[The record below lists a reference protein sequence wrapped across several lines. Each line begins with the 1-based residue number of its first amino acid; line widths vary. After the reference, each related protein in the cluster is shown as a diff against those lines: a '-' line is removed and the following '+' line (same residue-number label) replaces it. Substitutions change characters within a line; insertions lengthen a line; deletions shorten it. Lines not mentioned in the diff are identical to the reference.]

1 MSAGPCTSFHWES
14 RVATVCSARG
24 GAGRGEGEE
33 SGGERWAGNTTTGV
47 RVSYTQEEGDINI
60 YIYIGRG
67 EAFRGARGGD
77 GGLKGSFS
85 PCVGILS
92 RGCGGV
98 GSEFYR

>member
-1 MSAGPCTSFHWES
+1 MGREYDD
-14 RVATVCSARG
+14 
-24 GAGRGEGEE
+24 RGEGELH
-33 SGGERWAGNTTTGV
+33 SRGGG
-47 RVSYTQEEGDINI
+47 YK